1 MNELEERTMG
11 VAAGVLLLAGVLRF
25 LIAPSAP
32 PPPPGDTSVAGAL
45 LGESRRMAEEEERRS
60 RPLAPGER
68 LDVNT
73 VDDVELSRVDG
84 IGPGLARRIVQ
95 DREARGAFSS
105 LEAMERVPG
114 IGPATLGRIRGQLRA
129 EPTRGGWAGLDPA
142 GGTAAPGA
150 AGGTVPKTV
159 DVNRATAAE
168 LQALPGIGPALAQRI
183 LRIREREGRFAFPEE
198 LLAVP
203 GIGEATLARIRDQLH
218 FGP

>member
-11 VAAGVLLLAGVLRF
+11 VAAGVLLLAGILRF
-25 LIAPSAP
+25 LIAPSTP

-68 LDVNT
+68 LDVNS

-84 IGPGLARRIVQ
+84 IGPALARRIVQ
-95 DREARGAFSS
+95 DREARGAFPSM
-105 LEAMERVPG
+105 EAMERVPG
-114 IGPATLGRIRGQLRA
+114 IGPVTLGRIRGQLRV
-129 EPTRGGWAGLDPA
+129 EPTPGGRAGVDPA
-142 GGTAAPGA
+142 GGTAASGSA
-150 AGGTVPKTV
+150 VGSLARTV

-168 LQALPGIGPALAQRI
+168 LEALPGIGPALALRI
-183 LRIREREGRFAFPEE
+183 IRIREGVGRFAAPEE